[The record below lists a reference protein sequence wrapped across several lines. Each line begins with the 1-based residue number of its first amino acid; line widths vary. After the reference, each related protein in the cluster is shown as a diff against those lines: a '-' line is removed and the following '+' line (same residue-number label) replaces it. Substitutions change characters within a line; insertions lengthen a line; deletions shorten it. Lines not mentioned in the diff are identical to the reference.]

1 MPPLLDDMGVI
12 GNWFTICLMCAC
24 LIGLLATVFL

>member
-12 GNWFTICLMCAC
+12 GNWFTIGLMCVC
-24 LIGLLATVFL
+24 VIGLVATVML

>member
-12 GNWFTICLMCAC
+12 GNWFTICLMIAC
-24 LIGLLATVFL
+24 TLGLVATVML